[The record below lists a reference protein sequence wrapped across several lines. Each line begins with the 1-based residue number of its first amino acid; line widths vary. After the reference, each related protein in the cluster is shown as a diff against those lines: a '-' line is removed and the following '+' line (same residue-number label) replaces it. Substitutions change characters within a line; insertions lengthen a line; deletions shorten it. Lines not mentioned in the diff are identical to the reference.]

1 MTTDFKEMPE
11 TQLDRGLF
19 IGMVTLDLIYLV
31 DRPPP
36 PNQKIVAS
44 DSTIAAGGPATNAAV
59 AFGHLGK
66 QAIVLG
72 TLGSHPI
79 TQLILADLQRCGVTL
94 IDLNPTHTEPPP
106 VSSIMVTET
115 TGERAVVSINA
126 VKTQAIADRIPND
139 VLESVSI
146 VLIDGH
152 QMDVGRAIA
161 TQARSQ
167 GIPVVV
173 DGGSWKPGFETV
185 LPLADY
191 VICSANFHPPGCKT
205 TADVMAFL
213 QALGIPHL
221 AITQGQQPLLYWTA
235 QQTGHMEVPIVKAI
249 DTLGAG
255 DLFHGAFCHAILQED
270 FRGALA
276 IAANVA
282 AQSCQYFGTR
292 RWMEGEG

>member
-1 MTTDFKEMPE
+1 
-11 TQLDRGLF
+11 
-19 IGMVTLDLIYLV
+19 MVTLDLIYLV